1 VDLLACIDRW
11 GREEPSRVAFDG
23 SGRLTYGELRRGARR
38 LAAHLRSVTAE
49 RSSPVAIVGHKEPD
63 VITGMVASALAGLA
77 FVPID
82 STLPIARREHIRKLA
97 GGPITLTPDLI
108 QRLID
113 QAVPGVPMR
122 WAPDGARPF
131 YVMFTSGSTGDPKGI
146 VITYGNLRHFLTWM
160 LGEHAPTSD
169 DVFLNVVPY
178 SFDVSVMDTWLA
190 LATGARIVAV
200 TREHRARP
208 LCLRERLQ
216 ASGATIWV
224 STPSFA
230 RLCLADPLF
239 TQALLP
245 ALRTFLFCG
254 ETLTPQ
260 VAGALLDRFPAT
272 TVWNTYGP
280 TEATVAATSVRIDR
294 ALLGRYPVLPIGRE
308 MPGSRVI
315 VVGENVVGDDLRPL
329 PEGEQGEIVIAGP
342 NVSPGYLGRPDL
354 TARAFGTFEGQPSYR
369 TGDLGRQRDGL
380 LFFEGRADDQVKVDG
395 FRIELGDVEAHLGRL
410 PGVRD
415 VAVVLRER
423 NGRAD
428 SLAAFVVPQHESG
441 STQPMHELTLR
452 TALAGQLPSY
462 MLPRTVRFL
471 DTLPLTPN
479 GKVDRRALLDAL

>member
-1 VDLLACIDRW
+1 VDLLACVDRW
-11 GREEPSRVAFDG
+11 GREEPARLAFDG

-49 RSSPVAIVGHKEPD
+49 RTAPVAIVGHKEPE
-63 VITGMVASALAGLA
+63 VIIGMVAAALAGLA
-77 FVPID
+77 YVPID

-108 QRLID
+108 RGLID

-122 WAPDGARPF
+122 WAPEAPDGARPF

-146 VITYGNLRHFLTWM
+146 VITYGNLQHFLTWM
-160 LGEHAPTSD
+160 LGEHAPTAD

-190 LATGARIVAV
+190 LTTGARVVAV

-216 ASGATIWV
+216 ESGATVWV

-239 TQALLP
+239 TQDLMP

-260 VAGALLDRFPAT
+260 VAGALLDRFPAA

-280 TEATVAATSVRIDR
+280 TEATVATTSVRIDR
-294 ALLGRYPVLPIGRE
+294 ELIARYPVLPIGRA
-308 MPGSRVI
+308 MPGSRV
-315 VVGENVVGDDLRPL
+315 VVVGDDMQACPD
-329 PEGEQGEIVIAGP
+329 GEQGEIVIAGP

-354 TARAFGTFEGQPSYR
+354 TARAFGTFEEQPSYR
-369 TGDLGRQRDGL
+369 TGDLGRQCDGL

-428 SLAAFVVPQHESG
+428 SLAAFVVPQRDNG
-441 STQPMHELTLR
+441 STQPLHELSLR

-462 MLPRTVRFL
+462 MLPRIVRFL